1 MQPRSQNNNKFSRVK
16 KLLFGQK
23 NDDKSS
29 SRQSKVVSICS
40 YENINFAP
48 LAKPESMSDI
58 INHDDSLIENS
69 FKSSILRLN
78 NENREGAFKN
88 GNEEIV
94 ATSTPRN
101 GKEML
106 NLISNSINLT
116 SPEFNCTS
124 FSMLNS
130 QINLDTSINCTNSA
144 KQYNSTNSVDHL
156 TFSISNNSKINDLEN
171 VSLVMDDTNYSSIE
185 KLEILKPKSK
195 DYILCFNTSVD
206 SSIKSNKEIQVL
218 IEDEKQL
225 GKNFDSGIDIR
236 NTGSIYSS
244 CK

>member
-1 MQPRSQNNNKFSRVK
+1 MIV
-16 KLLFGQK
+16 LLFDFIFFFNLRLGPTEFGT
-23 NDDKSS
+23 
-29 SRQSKVVSICS
+29 
-40 YENINFAP
+40 YIN
-48 LAKPESMSDI
+48 
-58 INHDDSLIENS
+58 NS
-69 FKSSILRLN
+69 FNSEINLKITRLSCSRKRRGR
-78 NENREGAFKN
+78 NREGAFKN

-195 DYILCFNTSVD
+195 DYILKM
-206 SSIKSNKEIQVL
+206 IR
-218 IEDEKQL
+218 QL
-225 GKNFDSGIDIR
+225 
-236 NTGSIYSS
+236 
-244 CK
+244 

>member
-1 MQPRSQNNNKFSRVK
+1 LQPKSQNNNKFSRVK
-16 KLLFGQK
+16 KLLFGPK
-23 NDDKSS
+23 NEDKSS
-29 SRQSKVVSICS
+29 NRQSKVVSICS

-58 INHDDSLIENS
+58 NNHDDSIIENS

-78 NENREGAFKN
+78 QENNREEIN
-88 GNEEIV
+88 QNDNEV

-106 NLISNSINLT
+106 NLVSNSINLT

-124 FSMLNS
+124 LSMLNA
-130 QINLDTSINCTNSA
+130 QINLDSSDLTSA

-156 TFSISNNSKINDLEN
+156 TFSISTNSKINDLEN
-171 VSLVMDDTNYSSIE
+171 TSLVMDDTNYSSIE

-218 IEDEKQL
+218 IDDEKQF
-225 GKNFDSGIDIR
+225 GKNSDSGIDIR
-236 NTGSIYSS
+236 NTGSIYSN